1 MAIYKLN
8 STAKEGLI
16 KIHHY
21 GIERFG
27 LRKGDKYFNEFFIFL
42 KKLPKILFRLNL

>member
-1 MAIYKLN
+1 MAIYELS

-27 LRKGDKYFNEFFIFL
+27 LRKADKYFNDFSFFL